1 MKIIDT
7 HCDALLKLQSDKRKT
22 YMFKKRELNFANSS
36 EIDTNAERLRAG
48 NVKVQ
53 FFAIFLSPA
62 IPDNE
67 KWQHALEQV
76 DCFYDEILT
85 QPNIVHIK
93 HLSEINDLK
102 DDEIG
107 AVLTLEG
114 SDAFGNDLMKLK
126 TLFRLGVLSLGL
138 TWNNANL
145 VADGVGEKRL
155 AGLTNFGFDVIDL
168 CNEYGALVDVSH
180 LNENGF
186 NDIIERADRVFASHS
201 NSRVVMDH
209 LRNLTDSQITQII
222 NKGGM
227 INLVFNPPFIKSGD
241 CEIEDLFPHIDRII
255 ELGGTNHIGL
265 GSDFDGIFDYVKEL
279 GHAGEYPNFVA
290 KIEERYGHVLAEKI
304 THLNFQNNFC

>member
-1 MKIIDT
+1 
-7 HCDALLKLQSDKRKT
+7 
-22 YMFKKRELNFANSS
+22 MFKKRELNFANSS

-168 CNEYGALVDVSH
+168 CNEYGVLVDVSH

-186 NDIIERADRVFASHS
+186 NDIIDRADRVFASHS
-201 NSRVVMDH
+201 NSRAVMDH

-222 NKGGM
+222 EKGGM

-241 CEIEDLFPHIDRII
+241 CVIEDLFPHIDRII
-255 ELGGTNHIGL
+255 DLGGTDHIGL
-265 GSDFDGIFDYVKEL
+265 GSDFDGIFDYVKDL

-290 KIEERYGHVLAEKI
+290 KLEERYGHVLAEKI

>member
-168 CNEYGALVDVSH
+168 CNEYGVLVDVSH

-186 NDIIERADRVFASHS
+186 NDIIDRADRVFASHS
-201 NSRVVMDH
+201 NSRAVMDH

-222 NKGGM
+222 EKGGM

-241 CEIEDLFPHIDRII
+241 CVIEDLFPHIDRII
-255 ELGGTNHIGL
+255 DLGGTDHIGL
-265 GSDFDGIFDYVKEL
+265 GSDFDGIFDYVKDL

-290 KIEERYGHVLAEKI
+290 KLEERYGHVLAEKI